1 MVYFVMNMQLNLN
14 NRQIAIVSLLKK
26 QESGSLSAIFEQLGL
41 AVAERTINRDL
52 AELVAHGVLST
63 QGGGRSLVYTLSLS
77 GRFFLPVDVAS
88 YNEEEPDTRVGVLPR
103 YQFDVWKAW
112 PSSLFESNVLDK
124 LRTETTRYQR
134 SISEQSDDVRVREL
148 ERFVIE
154 MSWKSARIEGNTYT
168 LLDTERLLKEGIAS
182 PTNTPEETQMILNHK
197 IAFSFVREQSTG
209 TTVTRAYIE
218 QVHTLLMQDLLT
230 DLGVRKNGVG
240 ITGSMYRP
248 LDNQFQIHEAMDTL
262 ISLANSRANAFDKA
276 LTILLGISYIQPF
289 VDGNKRTARLVANGI
304 LLAHGAA
311 PLSYRNVD
319 EVIYRASLLAFYEQ
333 LSVVPMRD
341 IFIDQYTFS
350 IEHYG

>member
-1 MVYFVMNMQLNLN
+1 MNMKLNLN
-14 NRQIAIVSLLKK
+14 NRQIAIISLLKK

-52 AELVAHGVLST
+52 AKLVEFGIVVT
-63 QGGGRSLVYTLSLS
+63 QGGGRSLVYILSLS
-77 GRFFLPVDVAS
+77 GRFFLPVDVVP
-88 YNEEEPDTRVGVLPR
+88 YNELEPDARAGVLTR
-103 YQFDVWKAW
+103 YQFDVWKVW
-112 PSSLFESNVLDK
+112 PKSLFETAVLDT
-124 LRTETTRYQR
+124 LQTETIQYQK
-134 SISEQSDDVRVREL
+134 SIGEQTSDVRVREL

-168 LLDTERLLKEGIAS
+168 LLDTERLLKEGIVS

-197 IAFSFVREQSTG
+197 TAFSFVREQSVG
-209 TTVTRAYIE
+209 TIITRAYIE
-218 QVHTLLMQDLLT
+218 QVHTLLMQNLLT
-230 DLGVRKNGVG
+230 DVGLRRNGVG

-248 LDNQFQIHEAMDTL
+248 LDNQFQIQEELDTL
-262 ISLANSRANAFDKA
+262 IALVNSRESVFDKA

-304 LLAHGAA
+304 LLACGAA

-319 EVIYRASLLAFYEQ
+319 EVIYRASLLSFYEQ